1 MNLRSL
7 SRIPISLDSAWP
19 ELIERRLDVQRLF
32 IFLVLP
38 AVLVTPVSLLVAS
51 GRQTGYLPE
60 MLSRKPV
67 QDLMGFL
74 FIAEVFSF
82 VLLGWLLKQVARTVG
97 LPLGHDDAYR
107 LAAIGPVPMWL
118 SGLGVLAPDPLLGSC
133 AMVLGL
139 GLSCGTLYHG
149 LCALSR
155 SRGDAL
161 LVASI
166 VHVSIG
172 ACVAAWAVLL
182 VGVLV

>member
-19 ELIERRLDVQRLF
+19 ELIERRLDLQRLF
-32 IFLVLP
+32 IFVVLP
-38 AVLVTPVSLLVAS
+38 AVLVTPVSVLVAS
-51 GRQTGYLPE
+51 SQSAGTLPD

-67 QDLMGFL
+67 QDLMGLL

-82 VLLGWLLKQVARTVG
+82 LFLGWLLKQVARTVG

-118 SGLGVLAPDPLLGSC
+118 SGLAVLVPNPLLASG
-133 AMVLGL
+133 AVLLGL

-161 LVASI
+161 VIASI
-166 VHVSIG
+166 VHVAIG

-182 VGVLV
+182 VGMLV